1 MTENKIRGVLTSVIA
16 VLIGL
21 TFIIAM
27 TGILNPQTDISSAD
41 NESQN
46 ISSARLSGVNIN
58 ESVEYTVDYDYET
71 TGNTPIKNFVI
82 NNGTDD
88 ATVTTDYVVNLTEGS
103 YTLKNSSYWQ
113 SSDNSSLVSYDYYD
127 SGYLENSFA
136 RVITGLILGFAALII
151 LAWLVSWLV
160 RMFGTSEY

>member
-113 SSDNSSLVSYDYYD
+113 
-127 SGYLENSFA
+127 
-136 RVITGLILGFAALII
+136 
-151 LAWLVSWLV
+151 
-160 RMFGTSEY
+160 